1 MRRKFKNAYQ
11 YPLGENKM
19 IDLNEKANLKSWEL
33 KKKNITTKLKS
44 KHRRLERRKDAAE
57 TELMYWKI
65 YPSSS
70 FYKLY

>member
-33 KKKNITTKLKS
+33 KKKHNN
-44 KHRRLERRKDAAE
+44 
-57 TELMYWKI
+57 
-65 YPSSS
+65 
-70 FYKLY
+70 